1 MRKSTKRFKATKKK
15 TISNTTKKE
24 RGVYFIKSNTKGED

>member
-1 MRKSTKRFKATKKK
+1 VRFKNMRESTKRFKATKKK

-24 RGVYFIKSNTKGED
+24 RGV